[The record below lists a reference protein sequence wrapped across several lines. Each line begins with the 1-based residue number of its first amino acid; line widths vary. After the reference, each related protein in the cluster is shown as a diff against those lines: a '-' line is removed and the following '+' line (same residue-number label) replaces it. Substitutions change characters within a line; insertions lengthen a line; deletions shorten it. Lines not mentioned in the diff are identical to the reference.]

1 MMKNKLEQQLK
12 WLEQEKEKDKL
23 ALDNEKQKLINQIK
37 KIKKEDILPQK
48 PKKLT
53 IWQRIKKV
61 LIG

>member
-1 MMKNKLEQQLK
+1 MKNKSTQKEWLVNEIKKDEERTNLEKLN
-12 WLEQEKEKDKL
+12 LIKE
-23 ALDNEKQKLINQIK
+23 IK

-61 LIG
+61 LMG

>member
-1 MMKNKLEQQLK
+1 MMKNKSTQKEWLVNEIKKDEERTNLEKLN
-12 WLEQEKEKDKL
+12 LIKE
-23 ALDNEKQKLINQIK
+23 IK

-61 LIG
+61 LMG

>member
-1 MMKNKLEQQLK
+1 MKNKSTQKEWLVNEIKKDEEQTNLEKLN
-12 WLEQEKEKDKL
+12 LIKE
-23 ALDNEKQKLINQIK
+23 IK

-61 LIG
+61 LMG